1 MKKVFLA
8 RKASV
13 YVLSLLLALGSFS
26 NVALAQVQT
35 TARISGTVVD
45 QQGAVISNAQV
56 VIKDDATG
64 QEFKVNAGDDGLFV
78 VPSLGVATYTVTVT
92 AQGFKQTVVKN
103 VRTEAGQT
111 ASVRIVMEVGA
122 TNETVTVTSGAEV
135 LQKESTN
142 VGATITGRQITELP
156 FTSRDALDLV
166 LNLPGTATPGRPRQS
181 TVNGL
186 PKGALNLSVDGI
198 NAQDPL
204 LKSSDGFFT
213 YIRPRID
220 AIEEVSVSTAT
231 PGAEAAAGGAI
242 HINFVTKGGTNE
254 YHGGVFWYH
263 RNPVLNSN
271 FYFNTTNRIK
281 DPKNPDCDPATPGC
295 LVETPRARVLLNQ
308 IGGKVGGPIIKDRV
322 FFFASYEEYR
332 LPEQTVRTRSILSPE
347 AQRGIFRYAGGPAG
361 GVDLLAL
368 AGSRGFTS
376 TFDPL
381 MSKILADIRTSTGV
395 GSVVNTADPNI
406 QSFTFTNTGGQTR
419 RFPTLRVDANVTDKH
434 HVEAIY
440 NYQDFASVVDFL
452 NGVDPAFPSPV
463 PQIFGSQGS
472 DRFSLTTALRSQLT
486 ATIVNEA
493 RFGLV
498 GGTVVF
504 FPEVAEASFDPFGGI
519 APVFPLTSNPF
530 STTNPQRRN
539 SPYQQFNDDLSWVK
553 GRHNMRFGMSYSHVS
568 LFSQNVAGRVV
579 SQVTFGLNT
588 SNPASSIFNS
598 TTLPGSNATIQGRAR
613 SLYAQLTGTILNVN
627 DQGRLNED
635 TKEYSLDDTAISR
648 NDRTEYGF
656 YGQDSF
662 KVRPNLTLNFGLRWQ
677 PVLSPHHNNEVY
689 IRPGFE
695 GLYGISGV
703 GNLFK
708 PGVTPGTPTEYQPV
722 LKDDKVF
729 RDDFN
734 NFAPSIGLAW
744 SPHFKNSWLKKIFG
758 EGDQSV
764 FRAAYS
770 ISYFTGG
777 TNEFDGILATNPG
790 LTTFAGLRSGIETP
804 AASPLLLRNPIPAI
818 PVPPAPVFPR
828 AAVAGTSAADFDP
841 NLETP
846 YVSSWSFGIQREL
859 NRDTVLEVRYVA
871 NHGTKLI
878 RTLNLNEVN
887 IFENGFLQEFIA
899 AQNNLAIALAA
910 GRAANFRNQGLP
922 GQVNLPI
929 YAASFGSPT
938 STLFGNATFINH
950 LIQGTAGAAA
960 SLLGASSA
968 NAVFQTNRIAAGL
981 PANLFTVNPSVYGA
995 GSFVQTNGAD
1005 STYNSLQIELR
1016 RRLAQGLLVQG
1027 SYVFS
1032 KSITNSFASS
1042 SVSQAEPTTLR
1053 NFGEN
1058 KGPSP
1063 FDIRHAFKVNYI
1075 YELPIGPGK
1084 RFLSGGGVLGKI
1096 LEGWGTDGIGRW
1108 QGGGVQLLTCGR
1120 ATFNNKESGCVLV
1133 GMSARDLQDAI
1144 KIRKDPTASDPNSP
1158 FAGNVLWLPE
1168 DIRINTLRAFGLEPG
1183 TPTGRYIA
1191 PPTTPGVLGNQIY
1204 VYGPSFFRADLSIL
1218 KRTRVTETVNVEFR
1232 AEFLNAFNNT
1242 NFLIR
1247 SPAADVGTIA
1257 VNSVD
1262 FGQTGQAY
1270 QDTSTT
1276 NDPGGR
1282 LIQFVL
1288 RINF

>member
-8 RKASV
+8 RKATV
-13 YVLSLLLALGSFS
+13 YALSLLLALGSFS

-35 TARISGTVVD
+35 TARISGTIVD
-45 QQGAVISNAQV
+45 QQGAVISGAEV
-56 VIKDDATG
+56 VIKEDATG
-64 QEFKVNAGDDGLFV
+64 REYKVKAGDDGLFV
-78 VPSLGVATYTVTVT
+78 LPSLGVGTYTVTAM

-103 VRTEAGQT
+103 VKTEGGQT
-111 ASVRIVMEVGA
+111 ASVNVVMQVGA
-122 TNETVTVTSGAEV
+122 ANETVTVTSGAEV
-135 LQKESTN
+135 LQKENTN
-142 VGATITGRQITELP
+142 IGATITGRQITELP

-186 PKGALNLSVDGI
+186 PKGALNLSIDGI
-198 NAQDPL
+198 NSQDPL
-204 LKSSDGFFT
+204 LRSSDGFFT

-220 AIEEVSVSTAT
+220 AIEEVTVSTAT
-231 PGAEAAAGGAI
+231 PGAESAAGGAI

-271 FYFNTTNRIK
+271 FYFNTIQRIR
-281 DPKNPDCDPATPGC
+281 DPQNPNCDPATPGC

-332 LPEQTVRTRSILSPE
+332 LPEQQVRTRSILSPLAE
-347 AQRGIFRYAGGPAG
+347 QGIFQYPGGPAG
-361 GVDLLAL
+361 GVNLLAL
-368 AGSRGFTS
+368 AGSRGFPS
-376 TFDPL
+376 TFDPTI
-381 MSKILADIRTSTGV
+381 SGIVSAIRQSTSV
-395 GSVVNTADPNI
+395 GAVINGSDPNF

-419 RFPTLRVDANVTDKH
+419 RFPTLRVDANVTSKH

-452 NGVDPAFPSPV
+452 NGVDPAFPAPV

-486 ATIVNEA
+486 STIVNEA

-504 FPEVAEASFDPFGGI
+504 FPEVAPESFEPFGGI

-539 SPYQQFNDDLSWVK
+539 GPYQQFNDDLSWVK

-568 LFSQNVAGRVV
+568 LFSQNVANRVV
-579 SQVTFGLNT
+579 PQVTFGINA
-588 SNPASSIFNS
+588 SDPANNVFNG
-598 TTLPGSNATIQGRAR
+598 TTLPGSNATIQATAR
-613 SLYAQLTGTILNVN
+613 SLYAMLTGRILNVN
-627 DQGRLNED
+627 DQARLNEE
-635 TKEYSLDDTAISR
+635 TKAYSLDDTAISR
-648 NDRTEYGF
+648 NDRTEFGF

-662 KVRPNLTLNFGLRWQ
+662 KVRPNLTLNYGLRWQ
-677 PVLSPHHNNEVY
+677 PVLSPHHNNGVY

-695 GLYGISGV
+695 GLFGISGV
-703 GNLFK
+703 GNLFV
-708 PGVTPGTPTEYQPV
+708 PGASGGAPTQYLPIGKE
-722 LKDDKVF
+722 DKVF
-729 RDDFN
+729 QDDWN

-744 SPHFKNSWLKKIFG
+744 SPQFKNSWLKKVFG
-758 EGDQSV
+758 EGDQTV
-764 FRAAYS
+764 IRAAYS

-804 AASPLLLRNPIPAI
+804 AATPLLLRNGIPAI
-818 PVPPAPVFPR
+818 PVPPAPTFPR

-841 NLETP
+841 NLQTP
-846 YVSSWSFGIQREL
+846 YVSSWSFGIQREI
-859 NRDTVLEVRYVA
+859 NRDTVLEIRYVA

-878 RTLNLNEVN
+878 RTYNLNEVN
-887 IFENGFLQEFIA
+887 IFENGFLNEFIA
-899 AQNNLAIALAA
+899 AQRNLQIALAA
-910 GRAANFRNQGLP
+910 GRPANFRNQGLP
-922 GQVNLPI
+922 GQVALPI
-929 YAASFGSPT
+929 YTASFGSAT
-938 STLFGNATFINH
+938 SATFGNATFINQ
-950 LIQGTAGAAA
+950 LLQGQAGAAA
-960 SLLGASSA
+960 SLLGNSA
-968 NAVFQTNRIAAGL
+968 ANIAFQNNRIAAGL

-995 GSFVQTNGAD
+995 SSFIQTNGAD
-1005 STYNSLQIELR
+1005 SNYNSLQIELR

-1032 KSITNSFASS
+1032 KALTDSFASS
-1042 SVSQAEPTTLR
+1042 SVSQAEPTTIR

-1063 FDIRHAFKVNYI
+1063 FDINHAFKVNYI
-1075 YELPIGPGK
+1075 YEIPVGPGK
-1084 RFLSGGGVLGKI
+1084 RFFSGGGVLGKI
-1096 LEGWGTDGIGRW
+1096 MEGWGTDGIVRW
-1108 QGGGVQLLTCGR
+1108 QSGGVQLLTCGR
-1120 ATFNNKESGCVLV
+1120 ATFNQKESGCVLV
-1133 GMSARDLQDAI
+1133 GMDRNQFQESI
-1144 KIRKDPTASDPNSP
+1144 KIRKDADAATRGTV
-1158 FAGNVLWLPE
+1158 FWLPE
-1168 DIRINTLRAFGLEPG
+1168 DIIENTLRAFGLRPG
-1183 TPTGRYIA
+1183 TPQGRYIA
-1191 PPTTPGVLGNQIY
+1191 PPTTPGQLGSQIY
-1204 VYGPSFFRADLSIL
+1204 FYGPSFFRADLSIL
-1218 KRTRVTETVNVEFR
+1218 KKTRVTETVNVEFR
-1232 AEFLNAFNNT
+1232 AEFLNAFNHT
-1242 NFLIR
+1242 NFLLR
-1247 SPAADVGTIA
+1247 NAANDVQTTGT
-1257 VNSVD
+1257 NSLA
-1262 FGQTGQAY
+1262 FGQTSSAY

>member
-8 RKASV
+8 RKATV
-13 YVLSLLLALGSFS
+13 YALSLLLALGSFS

-35 TARISGTVVD
+35 SARISGTIVD
-45 QQGAVISNAQV
+45 QQGAVISGAEV
-56 VIKDDATG
+56 VIKEDATG
-64 QEFKVNAGDDGLFV
+64 REYKVKAGDDGLFV
-78 VPSLGVATYTVTVT
+78 LPSLGVGTYTVTAM
-92 AQGFKQTVVKN
+92 AQGFKQTVVQN

-122 TNETVTVTSGAEV
+122 ANETVTVTSGAEV
-135 LQKESTN
+135 LQKENTN

-204 LKSSDGFFT
+204 LRSSDGFFT

-220 AIEEVSVSTAT
+220 AIEEVTVSTAT

-263 RNPVLNSN
+263 RNPTLNSN
-271 FYFNTTNRIK
+271 FYFNTIQRIR
-281 DPKNPDCDPATPGC
+281 DPQNPDCDPATPGC

-308 IGGKVGGPIIKDRV
+308 IGGKVGGPIIKDRI

-332 LPEQTVRTRSILSPE
+332 LPEQQVRTRSLLSPDAE
-347 AQRGIFRYAGGPAG
+347 RGIFRYAGGPVN
-361 GVDLLAL
+361 GVNLLAL
-368 AGSRGFTS
+368 AGGRGFPGTIDPTIGGVISAIRQSTAVGAVLNTS
-376 TFDPL
+376 
-381 MSKILADIRTSTGV
+381 
-395 GSVVNTADPNI
+395 DPNF

-419 RFPTLRVDANVTDKH
+419 RFPTLRVDANITSKH

-463 PQIFGSQGS
+463 PQILGSQGS
-472 DRFSLTTALRSQLT
+472 DRFSLTTALRSQLSS
-486 ATIVNEA
+486 TIVNEA

-504 FPEVAEASFDPFGGI
+504 FPEVAPGSFDPFGGI
-519 APVFPLTSNPF
+519 APDNPLTTDPYSLTGN
-530 STTNPQRRN
+530 QRRN
-539 SPYQQFNDDLSWVK
+539 SPYQQFSDDLSWSK
-553 GRHNMRFGMSYSHVS
+553 GRHNMRFGMSYSHTS
-568 LFSQNVAGRVV
+568 LFSQNSGGALVPVV
-579 SQVTFGLNT
+579 QFGLNT
-588 SNPASSIFNS
+588 ADPAISVFTN
-598 TTLPGSNATIQGRAR
+598 TGAGATLPGATAAQLNNARA
-613 SLYAQLTGTILNVN
+613 LYAYLTGRVTNINFNAKL
-627 DQGRLNED
+627 DEK
-635 TKEYSLDDTAISR
+635 TKAYSLDSTTISR
-648 NDRTEYGF
+648 NDRKEFGF

-662 KVRPNLTLNFGLRWQ
+662 KVRPNLTLNYGLRWQ
-677 PVLSPHHNNEVY
+677 PVLAPRHNNEVY

-703 GNLFK
+703 GNIFQ
-708 PGVTPGTPTEYQPV
+708 PGASGGSPTQYV
-722 LKDDKVF
+722 AVSKDDKPF
-729 RDDFN
+729 QNDYN

-744 SPHFKNSWLKKIFG
+744 SPQFKNSWLKKVFG

-764 FRAAYS
+764 IRAAYS

-777 TNEFDGILATNPG
+777 TNEFDAIWATNPG
-790 LTTFAGLRSGIETP
+790 NTVFGGLRAGIEFTP
-804 AASPLLLRNPIPAI
+804 GTVLLRNGLPSLPA
-818 PVPPAPVFPR
+818 PPARVLPR
-828 AAVAGTSAADFDP
+828 PAATGISAADFDP
-841 NLETP
+841 NLQTP
-846 YVSSWSFGIQREL
+846 YVQSWSFGLQREL
-859 NRDTVLEVRYVA
+859 NRDTVLEIRYVA

-878 RTLNLNEVN
+878 RTYNLNEVN

-899 AQNNLAIALAA
+899 AQNNLQIALAA

-929 YAASFGSPT
+929 FTASFGSPT
-938 STLFGNATFINH
+938 SGLFGNATFLNQ
-950 LIQGTAGAAA
+950 LIQGQAGAAA
-960 SLLGASSA
+960 SLLGASAA
-968 NAVFQTNRIAAGL
+968 NVAFQNNRIAAGL

-995 GSFVQTNGAD
+995 AAFIETNGST

-1016 RRLAQGLLVQG
+1016 RRLANGLLVQG

-1032 KSITNSFASS
+1032 KALTDAFASS
-1042 SVSQAEPTTLR
+1042 SVSQSEPTTIR
-1053 NFGEN
+1053 NFGN
-1058 KGPSP
+1058 DKGASP
-1063 FDIRHAFKVNYI
+1063 FDLRHAFKLNYI
-1075 YELPIGPGK
+1075 YEIPVGPGK

-1096 LEGWGTDGIGRW
+1096 LEGWGTDGILRW
-1108 QGGGVQLLTCGR
+1108 QSGGVNLLTCGR
-1120 ATFNNKESGCVLV
+1120 ATFNQKESGCNLV
-1133 GMSARDLQDAI
+1133 GMDAKQFQDAI
-1144 KIRKDPTASDPNSP
+1144 RIRKDPEAADRGTV
-1158 FAGNVLWLPE
+1158 FWLPE
-1168 DIRINTLRAFGLEPG
+1168 DIIENTLRAFGLRPG
-1183 TPTGRYIA
+1183 TPQGRYIA
-1191 PPTTPGVLGNQIY
+1191 PPTTPGQLGNRIFFH
-1204 VYGPSFFRADLSIL
+1204 GPSFFRADLSVL
-1218 KRTRVTETVNVEFR
+1218 KKTRVTETVNVEFR
-1232 AEFLNAFNNT
+1232 AEFLNAFNHT
-1242 NFLIR
+1242 NFLLR
-1247 SPAADVGTIA
+1247 NPAADVATTGIGTT
-1257 VNSVD
+1257 
-1262 FGQTGQAY
+1262 FGQTSSAY
-1270 QDTSTT
+1270 QDSSTT